1 MKKKYADFPALDK
14 DYKKFYENK
23 YVDNVD
29 FKGNI
34 SALTAIKY
42 EDDKKTDFLRWIQF
56 YNDDNKNIAMTVG
69 LNEEN
74 KILYWYFDI
83 AKNTLFTDKGV
94 PYIEDLYLDVIIDP
108 NGKMVLVDED
118 ELKDALD
125 SNDINKEEFDF
136 AYRVA
141 NDLISKVKGKE
152 KELNEFTKKYI
163 NMFWK
168 GE

>member
-1 MKKKYADFPALDK
+1 
-14 DYKKFYENK
+14 
-23 YVDNVD
+23 
-29 FKGNI
+29 
-34 SALTAIKY
+34 
-42 EDDKKTDFLRWIQF
+42 
-56 YNDDNKNIAMTVG
+56 MTVG